1 MGNKTRQKTGKN
13 NSVMIIDI
21 LMCQF
26 IPFDIGSRSL
36 RVRINADKEM
46 RSHAILP
53 R

>member
-13 NSVMIIDI
+13 NSVNDNRYN

-36 RVRINADKEM
+36 RVRINAD
-46 RSHAILP
+46 
-53 R
+53 